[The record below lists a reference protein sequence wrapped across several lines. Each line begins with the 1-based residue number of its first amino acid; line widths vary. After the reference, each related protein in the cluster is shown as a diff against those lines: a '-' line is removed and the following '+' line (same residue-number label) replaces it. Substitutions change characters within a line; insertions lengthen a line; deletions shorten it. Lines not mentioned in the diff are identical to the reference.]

1 MTKFVILRHGE
12 SEWNKKNKFTGWED
26 VNLTENGVNEA
37 KSAGKILK
45 DEGFSFDVAYTS
57 MLKRAKETLIHCLTE
72 MNDIN
77 NVSIFEDW
85 RLNERHYGSLQ
96 GLNKKETAKKFGNDK
111 VLKWRRSYDIS
122 PPKLSKEDLSH
133 PLNNKKYSFIS
144 DVVLPSSESL
154 KNVLERF
161 LPLWNDKILNSIKN
175 QKKVIIVAHG
185 NSLRALVKHIKGMTK
200 KDIINFNIPT
210 GIPMIFELD
219 DKFKSTKNYYLGNA
233 KIINEKIKQ
242 VASQGSSKKVNI

>member
-12 SEWNKKNKFTGWED
+12 SQWNKENRFTGWED
-26 VNLTENGVNEA
+26 VNLTENGVTEA

-45 DEGFSFDVAYTS
+45 DEGFSFDTAYTS
-57 MLKRAKETLIHCLTE
+57 MLKRAKETLRHCLIK
-72 MNDIN
+72 MNNIDD
-77 NVSIFEDW
+77 VKIFEDW

-133 PLNNKKYSFIS
+133 PSNNKKYSFIS

-161 LPLWNDKILNSIKN
+161 LPLWDNKILDSIKN
-175 QKKVIIVAHG
+175 KEKVLIVAHG
-185 NSLRALVKHIKGMTK
+185 NSLRALVKHVNKLTPEE
-200 KDIINFNIPT
+200 IINFNIPT
-210 GIPMIFELD
+210 GIPMVFELD
-219 DKFKSTKNYYLGNA
+219 DKFNSVKNYYLGNA
-233 KIINEKIKQ
+233 KIINKKIEQ
-242 VASQGSSKKVNI
+242 VASQGSLKKG

>member
-12 SEWNKKNKFTGWED
+12 SQWNKENRFTGWED
-26 VNLTENGVNEA
+26 VNLTENGVTEA

-45 DEGFSFDVAYTS
+45 DEGFSFDTAYTS
-57 MLKRAKETLIHCLTE
+57 MLKRAKETLRHCLIK
-72 MNDIN
+72 MKNIDD
-77 NVSIFEDW
+77 VKIFEDW

-111 VLKWRRSYDIS
+111 VLKWRRSYDIA

-133 PLNNKKYSFIS
+133 PSNNKKYSFIS

-161 LPLWNDKILNSIKN
+161 LPLWDNKILDSIKN
-175 QKKVIIVAHG
+175 KEKVLIVAHG
-185 NSLRALVKHIKGMTK
+185 NSLRALVKHVNKLTPEE
-200 KDIINFNIPT
+200 IINFNIPT
-210 GIPMIFELD
+210 GIPMVFELD
-219 DKFKSTKNYYLGNA
+219 DKFNSVKNYYLGNA
-233 KIINEKIKQ
+233 KIINKKIEQ
-242 VASQGSSKKVNI
+242 VASQGSLKKG